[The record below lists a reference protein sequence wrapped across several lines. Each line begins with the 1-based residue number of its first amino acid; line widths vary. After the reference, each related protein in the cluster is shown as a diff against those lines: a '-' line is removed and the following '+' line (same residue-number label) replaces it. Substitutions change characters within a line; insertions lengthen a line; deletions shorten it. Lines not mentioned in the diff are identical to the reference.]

1 MGTPYSRQ
9 AARTK
14 DGATSGSVGGRRLI
28 LALEVF
34 NNAEVEIF
42 LRPEACSGLEV
53 LENAPESQS
62 SFSDEQV
69 EITELEDTDR
79 PFLLPDTESPE
90 VAEGRP
96 LSSPLL

>member
-42 LRPEACSGLEV
+42 LRPEACSNINIKFKLIFETIKPWV
-53 LENAPESQS
+53 SN
-62 SFSDEQV
+62 
-69 EITELEDTDR
+69 
-79 PFLLPDTESPE
+79 
-90 VAEGRP
+90 
-96 LSSPLL
+96 